1 MKPSRTFHH
10 DRMFCLLFMV
20 YAKYFFWETMKFQ
33 NLFSFSVH
41 LCNEK

>member
-20 YAKYFFWETMKFQ
+20 YAKYFSGTMKFQ

>member
-10 DRMFCLLFMV
+10 DRMFCLLFIV
-20 YAKYFFWETMKFQ
+20 YAKYFSGTMIFQ
-33 NLFSFSVH
+33 DLFSFNVH